1 MVEIVAHSRNN
12 EVLLS
17 LFYFLI
23 VVFSSFSSSSLGLL
37 EKNTHSYEANHSNS
51 RQNHHELISGISFLN
66 FSGPISHS
74 SMINATW
81 YAEVSVEESYGTDLL
96 ENRTIGLLNQID
108 SELGDSD
115 GWLSHE
121 EAEDFADMV
130 LMERNWSNA
139 YLGGC
144 CLFDYSPMMAVGA
157 PIVVVQPPEIGP
169 VNRTDVFWGW
179 TESANLTGISDGRV
193 LRLIDL
199 PRVGGI
205 IEEVPLWIDLPN
217 GWEYR
222 FSPMSEL
229 ISGEPNTFLVNRSKA
244 PVAYDIRITIDA
256 NEPPRISGNKF
267 PSSTT
272 TTLDRMISFSSTCSD
287 SQLEVPIVQW
297 IVSLDNI
304 SVHTHQNPWVEFAP
318 TELGFSHGDS
328 LNVTATCTD
337 SHGSSSI
344 WSSNSV
350 VDGVFPTWSGTMTT
364 NEQDN
369 IDIEKEV
376 IEVPAGTM
384 IQFYVNASD
393 DSGLPVLLEMH
404 TNISNGWRQT
414 GTTENIFHFTANQ
427 GFEVNGPHLDLYSR
441 HIQRNPT
448 EIAVQ
453 LLVIDDAGNTISDE
467 WTVRVLDSSSPTI
480 IPRLFSDGLEIEFDE
495 AHEGDNLTLDLS
507 HSYDDLDDINHL
519 DWSIWVNGV
528 SQNELPTLLLSN
540 VNWTEAESI
549 PIPMLSRGFHEVIVN
564 STDSKGNSIERI
576 IDIVVLPK
584 KGAHISVIETSF
596 SGDQIGDMG
605 TLVVTYQNEG
615 IDDAYA
621 RVCLSDICGRWSEQ
635 PISATL
641 ESGAKIGTI
650 EFQFEIKNENIQ
662 NLTLQWDSN
671 AAGSNGEIVLQV
683 SLESKDPR
691 SNNYGIT
698 LIIAIPAL
706 LGVGLFIYK
715 KRNYKLS

>member
-1 MVEIVAHSRNN
+1 MVHKKNN
-12 EVLLS
+12 RALLS
-17 LFYFLI
+17 FFFFFMVASL
-23 VVFSSFSSSSLGLL
+23 SFSSYSLESL
-37 EKNTHSYEANHSNS
+37 EKNTNSHQANHSNS
-51 RQNHHELISGISFLN
+51 GQNHDELISGVSFLN

-96 ENRTIGLLNQID
+96 GNRTMGLLNQID
-108 SELGDSD
+108 SELGNSD
-115 GWLSHE
+115 GWLDYE

-130 LMERNWSNA
+130 LVERNWSNA
-139 YLGGC
+139 YMGGC
-144 CLFDYSPMMAVGA
+144 CRFDYSPMMAVGE
-157 PIVVVQPPEIGP
+157 PSIVVQPPEIGP

-205 IEEVPLWIDLPN
+205 IEEVPLWVDLPD
-217 GWEYR
+217 GWEFR

-267 PSSTT
+267 PSSSM
-272 TTLDRMISFSSTCSD
+272 TTLDRIISFSSTCSD

-297 IVSLDNI
+297 IVSLENI
-304 SVHTHQNPWVEFAP
+304 TVHTHQNPWVEFAP
-318 TELGFSHGDS
+318 LELGFSHGDS

-344 WSSNSV
+344 WKSNSV
-350 VDGVFPTWSGTMTT
+350 VDAVFPTWSGTITS

-369 IDIEKEV
+369 IDVEREV

-393 DSGLPVLLEMH
+393 DSGLPVSLEMH

-414 GTTENIFHFTANQ
+414 GITENIFHFTANQ

-441 HIQRNPT
+441 HIQRSPT

-453 LLVIDDAGNTISDE
+453 LLVIDDAGNTISEE
-467 WTVRVLDSSSPTI
+467 WTVRVLDSSPPTI
-480 IPRLFSDGLEIEFDE
+480 IPKLFSNGIEIEFDE

-507 HSYDDLDDINHL
+507 HSYDDLDDINRL
-519 DWSIWVNGV
+519 AWSIWIHDI
-528 SQNELPTLLLSN
+528 SQKELPDLLVSN
-540 VNWTEAESI
+540 VNWTEAESTSI
-549 PIPMLSRGFHEVIVN
+549 PLLSRGFHEIIVN
-564 STDSKGNSIERI
+564 STDSKGNSIEQI
-576 IDIVVLPK
+576 IDIVILPK
-584 KGAHISVIETSF
+584 RGAHISLIETSF
-596 SGDQIGDMG
+596 SGERVGEMG
-605 TLVVTYQNEG
+605 TLLVTYQNEG
-615 IDDAYA
+615 TDDAYA

-641 ESGAKIGTI
+641 ESGPKIGTI
-650 EFQFEIKNENIQ
+650 EFQFEIKSEDIQ

-671 AAGSNGEIVLQV
+671 AAGTNGEIEINV
-683 SLESKDPR
+683 SLGSQDAR
-691 SNNYGIT
+691 SNNYGII
-698 LIIAIPAL
+698 LMIATPAL
-706 LGVGLFIYK
+706 FVAGLLLFK
-715 KRNYKLS
+715 NRNSKLS

>member
-1 MVEIVAHSRNN
+1 MEILVHKKNN
-12 EVLLS
+12 QALLS
-17 LFYFLI
+17 FFYFFMIASL
-23 VVFSSFSSSSLGLL
+23 SFSSYSLESL
-37 EKNTHSYEANHSNS
+37 EKNTNSHQANHSNS
-51 RQNHHELISGISFLN
+51 GQNHDELISGVSFLN

-96 ENRTIGLLNQID
+96 GNRTMGLLNQID
-108 SELGDSD
+108 SELGNSD
-115 GWLSHE
+115 GWLDYE

-130 LMERNWSNA
+130 LLERNWSNA
-139 YLGGC
+139 YMGGC
-144 CLFDYSPMMAVGA
+144 CRFDYSPMMAVGE
-157 PIVVVQPPEIGP
+157 PSIVVQPPEIGP
-169 VNRTDVFWGW
+169 VNRTNVFWGW

-205 IEEVPLWIDLPN
+205 IEEVPLWVDLPD
-217 GWEYR
+217 GWEFR

-267 PSSTT
+267 PSSST
-272 TTLDRMISFSSTCSD
+272 TTLDRIISFSSTCSD

-297 IVSLDNI
+297 IVSLENI
-304 SVHTHQNPWVEFAP
+304 TVHTHQNPWVEFAP
-318 TELGFSHGDS
+318 SELGFSHGDS

-344 WSSNSV
+344 WKSNSV
-350 VDGVFPTWSGTMTT
+350 VDAVFPTWSGTITS

-369 IDIEKEV
+369 IDVEREV

-393 DSGLPVLLEMH
+393 DSGLPVSLEMH

-414 GTTENIFHFTANQ
+414 GITENIFHFTANQ

-441 HIQRNPT
+441 HIQRSPT

-453 LLVIDDAGNTISDE
+453 LLVIDDAGNTISEE
-467 WTVRVLDSSSPTI
+467 WTVRVLDSSPPTI
-480 IPRLFSDGLEIEFDE
+480 IPKLFSNGIEIEFDE

-507 HSYDDLDDINHL
+507 QSYDDLDDINRL
-519 DWSIWVNGV
+519 AWSIWLHDI
-528 SQNELPTLLLSN
+528 SQNELPDLLVSN
-540 VNWTEAESI
+540 VNWTEAESTSI
-549 PIPMLSRGFHEVIVN
+549 PLLSRGFHQIIVN
-564 STDSKGNSIERI
+564 STDSKGNSIEQI
-576 IDIVVLPK
+576 IDIVILPK
-584 KGAHISVIETSF
+584 RGAHISLIETSF
-596 SGDQIGDMG
+596 SGERVGEMG
-605 TLVVTYQNEG
+605 TLLVTYQNEG
-615 IDDAYA
+615 TDDAYA

-641 ESGAKIGTI
+641 ESGPKIGTI
-650 EFQFEIKNENIQ
+650 EFQFEIKSEDIQ

-671 AAGSNGEIVLQV
+671 AAGTNGEIEINV
-683 SLESKDPR
+683 SLGSQDAR
-691 SNNYGIT
+691 SNNYGII
-698 LIIAIPAL
+698 LMIATPAL
-706 LGVGLFIYK
+706 VVAGLLLFK
-715 KRNYKLS
+715 NRNSKLS